1 MKQQKDNWVKILFS
15 FAAPCKGKMALS
27 VFCAILSVAGGFIP
41 FWAVYEIL
49 LAFINQNVT
58 LNGILIWCLV
68 GAAGY
73 LLRVACHGISTILA
87 HISAYTV
94 LEGIRLKIADRLMKA
109 PLGEVMGRRI
119 GYLKNIIMDKVED
132 LEPPLA
138 HMIPELTSNLLLP
151 VAIFTWMMVIDWRMG
166 LAVLIAPVLA
176 MIPMFFLM
184 RNYNSQYAAYM
195 EANNHV
201 NSIIIE
207 YVEGIEVVKAFL
219 SPAAAVISVVG
230 VAFSSLALHGIS
242 RHSEKTAAIT
252 HQAMEDMS
260 GSAIEYIR
268 GLSIVK
274 SFGQEGASIESFRK
288 ANTDL
293 KNIHIKVEKGYT
305 PFNCLHLFSLKLA
318 SMGIV
323 FICAWQTL
331 NGQMSL
337 AYFLMFVLFSF
348 VIFGSVE
355 NINDAAH
362 MLGLIDSAMNKLE
375 ALENAEYID
384 QDGKDITPTSY
395 DITFQDV
402 SFGYDKR
409 TVLHDVNFTIPQNTT
424 TAIVGPSGSGKS
436 TLCSLIARFYDVDA
450 GKITLGETDIRE
462 FTCDSLLKNI
472 SMVFQNVY
480 LFRDTI
486 RNNIKFGSPNASE
499 EQMIAAA
506 KKARC
511 HDFIMALPDGYDT
524 VIGEGGSSL
533 SGGEK
538 QRISIARAML
548 KDAPIVIL
556 DEATASIDPENEHL
570 IQEAISA
577 LTHGKT
583 IITIAHRL
591 ATIENADQI
600 LVIDGGTVVQKGTH
614 KELLAQRG
622 TYQEFIKIREQA
634 EGWRIQQ

>member
-1 MKQQKDNWVKILFS
+1 MFKSMKRIIKWAGKYKGRLYLGSVFS
-15 FAAPCKGKMALS
+15 FFSSLSTAIPTMAAAYALDKAIAAYWAGNTIESSLIWQTLWIIVGSIALNFLLSYLRAVLQESIGYEVAAGQRIHLGDVLKRVPLGYFSKNSVGDILTGVTTELSTLELQGMKMVDIIINGYAK
-27 VFCAILSVAGGFIP
+27 FIAIL
-41 FWAVYEIL
+41 L
-49 LAFINQNVT
+49 
-58 LNGILIWCLV
+58 C
-68 GAAGY
+68 
-73 LLRVACHGISTILA
+73 
-87 HISAYTV
+87 
-94 LEGIRLKIADRLMKA
+94 
-109 PLGEVMGRRI
+109 
-119 GYLKNIIMDKVED
+119 
-132 LEPPLA
+132 
-138 HMIPELTSNLLLP
+138 
-151 VAIFTWMMVIDWRMG
+151 
-166 LAVLIAPVLA
+166 
-176 MIPMFFLM
+176 FL
-184 RNYNSQYAAYM
+184 
-195 EANNHV
+195 
-201 NSIIIE
+201 
-207 YVEGIEVVKAFL
+207 FL

-436 TLCSLIARFYDVDA
+436 TLCSLIARFYDATEGEVKINGRNVKEYNIESLRNHVAVVMQKALLFKGSIRDNMKWGKKDA
-450 GKITLGETDIRE
+450 TDDEIMEALDISQSRE
-462 FTCDSLLKNI
+462 FVEKKDGKLDAFIDQGGKN
-472 SMVFQNVY
+472 
-480 LFRDTI
+480 
-486 RNNIKFGSPNASE
+486 
-499 EQMIAAA
+499 
-506 KKARC
+506 
-511 HDFIMALPDGYDT
+511 
-524 VIGEGGSSL
+524 L
-533 SGGEK
+533 SGG
-538 QRISIARAML
+538 QRQRLTIARAMVRKPDIL
-548 KDAPIVIL
+548 IL
-556 DEATASIDPENEHL
+556 DDSA
-570 IQEAISA
+570 SA
-577 LTHGKT
+577 LDFATDAALRKAIRGMKSSPTLFIVSQRAASLMHADKIIVLDDGKVAG
-583 IITIAHRL
+583 I
-591 ATIENADQI
+591 
-600 LVIDGGTVVQKGTH
+600 GTH
-614 KELLAQRG
+614 DELLAG
-622 TYQEFIKIREQA
+622 CEVYQEIYYSQFPKEEVA
-634 EGWRIQQ
+634 NG